1 MLNSY
6 LRIFIELCIGGII
19 SGLLVSIWDG
29 FLTKIQKKE
38 NQKQTQNQILR
49 FSLFKSQKNHFFR
62 KK

>member
-29 FLTKIQKKE
+29 FLTKIQKKGKSKANTKSNTE
-38 NQKQTQNQILR
+38 I
-49 FSLFKSQKNHFFR
+49 FSF
-62 KK
+62 